1 MTSAEKITAVADG
14 VRDLLLSKNK
24 AYGDSALK
32 PANIFARGSAVENLC
47 SRIDDKIMR
56 IKNLGITDKTEDT
69 IQDLIGYLIL
79 LKIAIEDERNNLQVS
94 DGQDTKLHY
103 SGDSSGENRHWETT
117 ATNRTVTFGE

>member
-1 MTSAEKITAVADG
+1 MNSAEKIAKVAND

-47 SRIDDKIMR
+47 SRIDDKLMR

-69 IQDLIGYLIL
+69 VQDLIGYLIL
-79 LKIAIEDERNNLQVS
+79 LKIAIEDERNNLQDA
-94 DGQDTKLHY
+94 DGQESELHNA
-103 SGDSSGENRHWETT
+103 GDSIAAHSIWQTT
-117 ATNRTVTFGE
+117 TVSH

>member
-32 PANIFARGSAVENLC
+32 PANIFARGSAVENLG
-47 SRIDDKIMR
+47 SRIDDKLMR

-79 LKIAIEDERNNLQVS
+79 LKIAIEDERNNLQVT
-94 DGQDTKLHY
+94 DGQGSELHHA
-103 SGDSSGENRHWETT
+103 GDRTTADSLWQTT
-117 ATNRTVTFGE
+117 ATNH

>member
-1 MTSAEKITAVADG
+1 MTSAEKITAVANG

-32 PANIFARGSAVENLC
+32 PANIFARGSAVENLG
-47 SRIDDKIMR
+47 SRIDDKLMR

-79 LKIAIEDERNNLQVS
+79 LKIAIEDERNNLQVT
-94 DGQDTKLHY
+94 DGQGPELHHT
-103 SGDSSGENRHWETT
+103 GDRTTADSLWQTT
-117 ATNRTVTFGE
+117 ATDY